1 MYKENSLFDAHFHII
16 DSRFPLVGNNGYI
29 PEPFNSKDYLAR
41 LEGIQLIGGAVV
53 SGSFQAFDQTCLI
66 DALKKLGQKY
76 VGVIQLAPTVT
87 ENELI
92 KLHQAGVRA
101 VRVNLKR
108 SGVEQLLYLE
118 EMAKRV
124 FEIVGWHVE
133 LYVDSANLS
142 DLYQKL
148 VNLPAVCIDHLGLS
162 KVGFHTLLKLAEH
175 GVRVKA
181 SGFGRVD
188 FDVIT
193 ALKELYSIN
202 PKCLMFGTDLPSTR
216 SPRPFHK
223 DDIKLVT
230 ENAPDSNIKRMQEI
244 TLLYCIV
251 TVSIEVKSL
260 NMYSPVASI

>member
-1 MYKENSLFDAHFHII
+1 MNKEYSLFDAHFHII
-16 DSRFPLVGNNGYI
+16 DPRFPIVENNGYI
-29 PEPFNSKDYLAR
+29 PNPFNSNDYLAR
-41 LEGIQLIGGAVV
+41 LKGIQLVGGVVV
-53 SGSFQAFDQTCLI
+53 SGSFHAYDQTYLF
-66 DALKKLGQKY
+66 DALKKLGPKY

-101 VRVNLKR
+101 VRVNLMR
-108 SGVEQLLYLE
+108 SRVEQLQFLE
-118 EMAKRV
+118 EMAKRI

-133 LYVDSANLS
+133 LYVDSVNLS

-162 KVGFHTLLKLAEH
+162 KVGFNTLLKLAEH
-175 GVRVKA
+175 DIRVKA

-188 FDVIT
+188 FNVTT

-216 SPRPFHK
+216 SPRPYHN

-230 ENAPDSNIKRMQEI
+230 EAFEREAVDNILYKNA
-244 TLLYCIV
+244 
-251 TVSIEVKSL
+251 IEFYK
-260 NMYSPVASI
+260 N

>member
-1 MYKENSLFDAHFHII
+1 LNKEYSIFDAHFHII
-16 DSRFPLVGNNGYI
+16 DPRFPIVENNGYI
-29 PEPFNSKDYLAR
+29 PDPFLRNDYLAR
-41 LEGIQLIGGAVV
+41 LDGIQLVGGVVV
-53 SGSFQAFDQTCLI
+53 SGSFQSFDQTYLI
-66 DALKKLGQKY
+66 DALKKLGPNFR
-76 VGVIQLAPTVT
+76 GVIQLAPTVT

-92 KLHQAGVRA
+92 KLHQVGVRA

-108 SGVEQLLYLE
+108 SGVKQLQYLE
-118 EMAKRV
+118 EMAKRI

-133 LYVDSANLS
+133 LYVDSADLS

-162 KVGFHTLLKLAEH
+162 KVGFNILLKLAEH
-175 GVRVKA
+175 DVRVKA
-181 SGFGRVD
+181 SGFGRID

-216 SPRPFHK
+216 SPRPFHS

-230 ENAPDSNIKRMQEI
+230 ESFDSDAVNNILCKNAFEFYKI
-244 TLLYCIV
+244 
-251 TVSIEVKSL
+251 
-260 NMYSPVASI
+260 

>member
-16 DSRFPLVGNNGYI
+16 DSRFPLVRNNGYI

-230 ENAPDSNIKRMQEI
+230 DSFECEAVDNILYKNALEFYKI
-244 TLLYCIV
+244 
-251 TVSIEVKSL
+251 
-260 NMYSPVASI
+260 